1 MVFYPKAKNSYSQ
14 KLLKTLKPI
23 YKNMYKIK
31 LNQIKALLG
40 VEVSLEKL
48 ILADGTELSTEK
60 LEVGFPV
67 FDAENNPVG
76 AGEHTLVDGTI
87 FMTDELGV
95 ITEVIRIEE
104 EMPEVEAPVEVSIE
118 AAEVEEVA
126 VDPMVLVYET
136 IMELSNEISKLK
148 EKVSTFSKAPAVAP
162 IKKTDNEV
170 IETTFSRLEKLKQI
184 KNQLK
189 K

>member
-1 MVFYPKAKNSYSQ
+1 
-14 KLLKTLKPI
+14 
-23 YKNMYKIK
+23 MYKIK
-31 LNQIKALLG
+31 LNQIRALLG

-60 LEVGFPV
+60 LEVGYPV

-87 FMTDELGV
+87 FMTDELGI
-95 ITEVIRIEE
+95 ITEVIRVEE

-118 AAEVEEVA
+118 ASSEAPA
-126 VDPMVLVYET
+126 VDPLQLVYES
-136 IMELSNEISKLK
+136 ISELGTEIATLK
-148 EKVSTFSKAPAVAP
+148 ERVNSFSKAPAVAP

-170 IETTFSRLEKLKQI
+170 IETTFSRLEKLKEI

>member
-1 MVFYPKAKNSYSQ
+1 
-14 KLLKTLKPI
+14 
-23 YKNMYKIK
+23 
-31 LNQIKALLG
+31 
-40 VEVSLEKL
+40 
-48 ILADGTELSTEK
+48 
-60 LEVGFPV
+60 
-67 FDAENNPVG
+67 
-76 AGEHTLVDGTI
+76 
-87 FMTDELGV
+87 MTDELGV
-95 ITEVIRIEE
+95 ITEVIRMEE

-148 EKVSTFSKAPAVAP
+148 EKVSMFSKAPAVAP

>member
-1 MVFYPKAKNSYSQ
+1 
-14 KLLKTLKPI
+14 
-23 YKNMYKIK
+23 MYKLK
-31 LNQIKALLG
+31 LNQVRELLG
-40 VEVSLEKL
+40 VEVSLEKIVL
-48 ILADGTELSTEK
+48 VDGTEVMTEK
-60 LEVGFPV
+60 LEVGYPV
-67 FDAENNPVG
+67 FDAENNSVG
-76 AGEHTLVDGTI
+76 EGEHTMADGTM
-87 FMTDELGV
+87 FKTDEMGI
-95 ITEVIRIEE
+95 ITEIVFAEVEE
-104 EMPEVEAPVEVSIE
+104 TEAPVEVTVE

-136 IMELSNEISKLK
+136 IMELNNEIAKLK
-148 EKVSTFSKAPAVAP
+148 EKVSMFSKAPATTP

>member
-1 MVFYPKAKNSYSQ
+1 
-14 KLLKTLKPI
+14 
-23 YKNMYKIK
+23 MYKIK
-31 LNQIKALLG
+31 LNQIRALLG
-40 VEVSLEKL
+40 VEVALEKL

-67 FDAENNPVG
+67 FDAENNPAG

-95 ITEVIRIEE
+95 ITEVIRMPEA

-118 AAEVEEVA
+118 ASAVETPS
-126 VDPMVLVYET
+126 VDPMQLVYES
-136 IMELSNEISKLK
+136 ISELGTEIATLK
-148 EKVSTFSKAPAVAP
+148 ERVNSFSKAPAVAP

-170 IETTFSRLEKLKQI
+170 IETTFSRLEKLKEI

>member
-1 MVFYPKAKNSYSQ
+1 MVFYQIAKNSYSH

-31 LNQIKALLG
+31 LNQIRALLG

-60 LEVGFPV
+60 LEVGYPV

-87 FMTDELGV
+87 FMTDELGI
-95 ITEVIRIEE
+95 ITEVIRVEE

-118 AAEVEEVA
+118 ASSEAPA
-126 VDPMVLVYET
+126 VDPLQLVYES
-136 IMELSNEISKLK
+136 ISELGTEIATLK
-148 EKVSTFSKAPAVAP
+148 ERVNSFSKAPAVAP

-170 IETTFSRLEKLKQI
+170 IETTFSRLEKLKEI

>member
-1 MVFYPKAKNSYSQ
+1 
-14 KLLKTLKPI
+14 
-23 YKNMYKIK
+23 MYKIK
-31 LNQIKALLG
+31 LNQIRALLG

-48 ILADGTELSTEK
+48 ILVDGTELSTEK
-60 LEVGFPV
+60 LEVGYPV

-87 FMTDELGV
+87 FMTDDLGV
-95 ITEVIRIEE
+95 ITEVVRMPEA
-104 EMPEVEAPVEVSIE
+104 EMPEEIAPEAPVEVSIE
-118 AAEVEEVA
+118 ASSEAPS
-126 VDPMVLVYET
+126 VDPLQLVYES
-136 IMELSNEISKLK
+136 ISELGTEIATLK
-148 EKVSTFSKAPAVAP
+148 ERVNSFSKAPAVAP

-170 IETTFSRLEKLKQI
+170 IETTFSRLEKLKEI

>member
-1 MVFYPKAKNSYSQ
+1 
-14 KLLKTLKPI
+14 
-23 YKNMYKIK
+23 MYKIK
-31 LNQIKALLG
+31 LNQIRALLG

-95 ITEVIRIEE
+95 ITEVIRMPEA

-118 AAEVEEVA
+118 ASSEAPS
-126 VDPMVLVYET
+126 VDPMQLVYES
-136 IMELSNEISKLK
+136 ISELGTEIATLK
-148 EKVSTFSKAPAVAP
+148 ERVNSFSKAPAVAP

>member
-1 MVFYPKAKNSYSQ
+1 
-14 KLLKTLKPI
+14 
-23 YKNMYKIK
+23 MYKIK
-31 LNQIKALLG
+31 LNQIRALLG

-48 ILADGTELSTEK
+48 YLVDGTELSTEK
-60 LEVGFPV
+60 LEVGYPV

-95 ITEVIRIEE
+95 ITEVIRMPEA

-118 AAEVEEVA
+118 ASVVETPS
-126 VDPMVLVYET
+126 VDPMQLVYES
-136 IMELSNEISKLK
+136 ISELGTEIATLK
-148 EKVSTFSKAPAVAP
+148 ERVNSFSKAPAVAP

-170 IETTFSRLEKLKQI
+170 IETTFSRLEKLKEI

>member
-1 MVFYPKAKNSYSQ
+1 
-14 KLLKTLKPI
+14 
-23 YKNMYKIK
+23 MYKIK
-31 LNQIKALLG
+31 LNQIRALLG

-48 ILADGTELSTEK
+48 FLADGTELSTEK
-60 LEVGFPV
+60 LEVGYPV

-87 FMTDELGV
+87 FMTDEFGV
-95 ITEVIRIEE
+95 ITEVIRMPEA

-118 AAEVEEVA
+118 ASAVETPS
-126 VDPMVLVYET
+126 VDPMQLVYES
-136 IMELSNEISKLK
+136 ISELGTEIATLK
-148 EKVSTFSKAPAVAP
+148 ERVNSFSKAPAVAP

-170 IETTFSRLEKLKQI
+170 IETTFSRLEKLKEI

>member
-1 MVFYPKAKNSYSQ
+1 
-14 KLLKTLKPI
+14 
-23 YKNMYKIK
+23 MYKIK
-31 LNQIKALLG
+31 LNQIRALLG

-95 ITEVIRIEE
+95 ITEVIRMPEA

-118 AAEVEEVA
+118 ASSEAPS
-126 VDPMVLVYET
+126 VDPMQLVYES
-136 IMELSNEISKLK
+136 ISELGTEIATLK
-148 EKVSTFSKAPAVAP
+148 ERVNSFSKAPAVAP

-170 IETTFSRLEKLKQI
+170 IETTFSRLEKLKSI

>member
-1 MVFYPKAKNSYSQ
+1 
-14 KLLKTLKPI
+14 
-23 YKNMYKIK
+23 MYKIK
-31 LNQIKALLG
+31 LNQIRALLG

-48 ILADGTELSTEK
+48 ILVDGTELSTEK
-60 LEVGFPV
+60 LEVGYPV

-95 ITEVIRIEE
+95 ITEVIRPEVA
-104 EMPEVEAPVEVSIE
+104 MPEEIAPEAPVEVSIE
-118 AAEVEEVA
+118 ASSEAPS
-126 VDPMVLVYET
+126 VDPLQLVYES
-136 IMELSNEISKLK
+136 ISELGTEIATLK
-148 EKVSTFSKAPAVAP
+148 ERVNSFSKAPAVAP

-170 IETTFSRLEKLKQI
+170 IETTFSRLEKLKEI

>member
-1 MVFYPKAKNSYSQ
+1 
-14 KLLKTLKPI
+14 
-23 YKNMYKIK
+23 MYKIK
-31 LNQIKALLG
+31 LNQIRALLG
-40 VEVSLEKL
+40 VEVTLEKL

-60 LEVGFPV
+60 LEVGYPV

-95 ITEVIRIEE
+95 ITEVIRMPEA
-104 EMPEVEAPVEVSIE
+104 EMPEVDAPVEVSIE
-118 AAEVEEVA
+118 ASSEAPA
-126 VDPMVLVYET
+126 VDPMQLVYES
-136 IMELSNEISKLK
+136 ISELGTEIATLK
-148 EKVSTFSKAPAVAP
+148 ERVNSFSKAPAVAP

>member
-1 MVFYPKAKNSYSQ
+1 
-14 KLLKTLKPI
+14 
-23 YKNMYKIK
+23 MYKIK
-31 LNQIKALLG
+31 LNQIRALLG

-76 AGEHTLVDGTI
+76 AGEHKLVDGTI

-95 ITEVIRIEE
+95 ITEVIRVEE

-118 AAEVEEVA
+118 ASAVEDA
-126 VDPMVLVYET
+126 PAHDPMQLVYET
-136 IMELSNEISKLK
+136 LSELGSEIASLK
-148 EKVSTFSKAPAVAP
+148 ESVKMFSKAPAATP

-170 IETTFSRLEKLKQI
+170 IETTFSRLEKLKSI

>member
-1 MVFYPKAKNSYSQ
+1 
-14 KLLKTLKPI
+14 
-23 YKNMYKIK
+23 MYKIK
-31 LNQIKALLG
+31 LNQIRALLG

-48 ILADGTELSTEK
+48 ILVDGTELSTEK
-60 LEVGFPV
+60 LEVGYPV

-95 ITEVIRIEE
+95 ITEVIRMPEA

-170 IETTFSRLEKLKQI
+170 IETTFSRLEKLKEI

>member
-1 MVFYPKAKNSYSQ
+1 
-14 KLLKTLKPI
+14 
-23 YKNMYKIK
+23 MYKIK
-31 LNQIKALLG
+31 LNQIRALLG

-48 ILADGTELSTEK
+48 ILVDGTELSTEK
-60 LEVGFPV
+60 LEVGYPV

-95 ITEVIRIEE
+95 ITEVIRMPEA

-118 AAEVEEVA
+118 ASSEAPS
-126 VDPMVLVYET
+126 VDPMQLVYES
-136 IMELSNEISKLK
+136 ISELGTEIATLK
-148 EKVSTFSKAPAVAP
+148 ERVNSFSKAPAVAP

>member
-1 MVFYPKAKNSYSQ
+1 
-14 KLLKTLKPI
+14 
-23 YKNMYKIK
+23 MYKIK
-31 LNQIKALLG
+31 LNQIRALLG
-40 VEVSLEKL
+40 VEVTLEKL

-60 LEVGFPV
+60 LEVGYPV

-95 ITEVIRIEE
+95 ITEVIRMPEA

-118 AAEVEEVA
+118 ASSEAPS
-126 VDPMVLVYET
+126 VDPLQLVYES
-136 IMELSNEISKLK
+136 ISELGTEIATLK
-148 EKVSTFSKAPAVAP
+148 ERVNSFSKAPAVAP

-170 IETTFSRLEKLKQI
+170 IETTFSRLEKLKEI

>member
-1 MVFYPKAKNSYSQ
+1 
-14 KLLKTLKPI
+14 
-23 YKNMYKIK
+23 MYKIK
-31 LNQIKALLG
+31 LNQIRALLG
-40 VEVSLEKL
+40 VEVSLEKI
-48 ILADGTELSTEK
+48 ILVDGTELSTEK
-60 LEVGFPV
+60 LEVGYPV

-87 FMTDELGV
+87 FMTDEFGV
-95 ITEVIRIEE
+95 ITEVIRMPEA

-118 AAEVEEVA
+118 ASAVETPS
-126 VDPMVLVYET
+126 VDPMQLVYES
-136 IMELSNEISKLK
+136 ISELGTEIATLK
-148 EKVSTFSKAPAVAP
+148 ERVNSFSKAPAVAP

-170 IETTFSRLEKLKQI
+170 IETTFSRLEKLKEI

>member
-1 MVFYPKAKNSYSQ
+1 
-14 KLLKTLKPI
+14 
-23 YKNMYKIK
+23 MYKIK
-31 LNQIKALLG
+31 LNQIRALLG

-60 LEVGFPV
+60 LEVGYPV

-87 FMTDELGV
+87 FMTDEFGV
-95 ITEVIRIEE
+95 ITEVIRMPEA

-118 AAEVEEVA
+118 ASSEAPA
-126 VDPMVLVYET
+126 VDPMQLVYES
-136 IMELSNEISKLK
+136 ISELGTEIATLK
-148 EKVSTFSKAPAVAP
+148 ERVNSFSKAPAVAP

-170 IETTFSRLEKLKQI
+170 IETTFSRLEKLKEI

>member
-1 MVFYPKAKNSYSQ
+1 
-14 KLLKTLKPI
+14 
-23 YKNMYKIK
+23 MYKIK
-31 LNQIKALLG
+31 LNQIRALLG
-40 VEVSLEKL
+40 VEVALEKL
-48 ILADGTELSTEK
+48 ILVDGTELSTEK

-76 AGEHTLVDGTI
+76 AGEHKLVDGTI
-87 FMTDELGV
+87 FMTDELGI
-95 ITEVIRIEE
+95 ITEV
-104 EMPEVEAPVEVSIE
+104 MFPEVKETEETEAPVEIVVE

>member
-1 MVFYPKAKNSYSQ
+1 
-14 KLLKTLKPI
+14 
-23 YKNMYKIK
+23 MYKIK
-31 LNQIKALLG
+31 LNQIRALLG
-40 VEVSLEKL
+40 VEVALEKL

-67 FDAENNPVG
+67 FDAENNPAG

-95 ITEVIRIEE
+95 ITEVIRMPEA
-104 EMPEVEAPVEVSIE
+104 EMPEAEAPVEVSIE
-118 AAEVEEVA
+118 ASSEAPA
-126 VDPMVLVYET
+126 VDPMQLVYES
-136 IMELSNEISKLK
+136 ISELGTEIATLK
-148 EKVSTFSKAPAVAP
+148 ERVNSFSKAPAVAP

-170 IETTFSRLEKLKQI
+170 IETTFSKLERLKEI

>member
-1 MVFYPKAKNSYSQ
+1 
-14 KLLKTLKPI
+14 
-23 YKNMYKIK
+23 MYKIK
-31 LNQIKALLG
+31 LNQIRALLG

-60 LEVGFPV
+60 LEVGYPV

-87 FMTDELGV
+87 FTTDELGV
-95 ITEVIRIEE
+95 ITEVIRMEE
-104 EMPEVEAPVEVSIE
+104 KMPEAEAPVEVSIE
-118 AAEVEEVA
+118 ASAVETPS
-126 VDPMVLVYET
+126 VDPMQLVYES
-136 IMELSNEISKLK
+136 ISELGTEIATLK
-148 EKVSTFSKAPAVAP
+148 ERVNSFSKAPAVAP

-170 IETTFSRLEKLKQI
+170 IETTFSRLEKLKSI

>member
-1 MVFYPKAKNSYSQ
+1 
-14 KLLKTLKPI
+14 
-23 YKNMYKIK
+23 MYKIK
-31 LNQIKALLG
+31 LNQIRALLG

-76 AGEHTLVDGTI
+76 AGEHKLVDGTI
-87 FMTDELGV
+87 FMTDELGI
-95 ITEVIRIEE
+95 ITEV
-104 EMPEVEAPVEVSIE
+104 MFPEVKETEETEAPVEIVVE